1 MELSGFSLLAL
12 KALTKAPEQRGDIV
26 SLLKAKVPDVSME
39 EAGQAGR
46 ELNRHGYLASYK
58 EGKRVISAALNKK
71 GIEYPKSSY

>member
-12 KALTKAPEQRGDIV
+12 KALNKTPEQRGDIV
-26 SLLKAKVPDVSME
+26 SLLKERVPNVSME

-46 ELNRHGYLASYK
+46 ELNRNGYLASYK

-71 GIEYPKSSY
+71 GIDYPKGSF